1 MLRWAGWFVGWCV
14 RGWVMRCLFV
24 HTVVPGPPHLRH
36 PSVHPSIQPI
46 HPSIEI
52 APLDSLHLFGSLSF
66 VLFNIRYRFLFFFF
80 RFLLFPSL
88 LCLPSSRI
96 IWISLPAYR
105 RRRRRRCRRP
115 IGRISK
121 SSAPSGQ
128 VLGQSHRAV
137 PVQYQ
142 YRCCHGET
150 RGGGSGEI
158 WILSLSAYLLLLLPL
173 PSTCHCLLHITACYK
188 SLPPHT
194 HHCPPS
200 HHLCPNPHPSPRPC
214 ALGHVLLP
222 LAASRDT
229 SGPVWHRLL
238 AAVRRTRRNSVS

>member
-1 MLRWAGWFVGWCV
+1 MYSTRV
-14 RGWVMRCLFV
+14 RTLCTAR
-24 HTVVPGPPHLRH
+24 T
-36 PSVHPSIQPI
+36 
-46 HPSIEI
+46 
-52 APLDSLHLFGSLSF
+52 
-66 VLFNIRYRFLFFFF
+66 
-80 RFLLFPSL
+80 LFPPSREL
-88 LCLPSSRI
+88 LPLSPTTPPGGGAFGGSAADPPDCGHGSSARLRYILPCTY
-96 IWISLPAYR
+96 YR
-105 RRRRRRCRRP
+105 STYLLVC
-115 IGRISK
+115 
-121 SSAPSGQ
+121 SAPSGQ